1 MKTSFPIIA
10 LCWAFLGLCG
20 LATSTWA
27 AATALPSDANVI
39 NVKDPRFG
47 AYGDS
52 VHDDTAAIQAAIR
65 HFDSEGPTSRYR
77 SPQFIYFPPGVYK
90 VSKTLD
96 NNNGTGW
103 YNCSV
108 QFWGAG
114 TNDVIIKLEDNCSGF
129 TNAAS
134 PQPVFLWKGENGAG
148 NEAFRNAMA
157 NMTIDVG
164 TGNAG
169 AIGLKFSSCNEGF
182 LENVVVKSSDPTGK
196 G

>member
-1 MKTSFPIIA
+1 MNHGTFPSGCSSDMIWTVGYSPLFTKARISTTTKILA
-10 LCWAFLGLCG
+10 TFLILLGLCG
-20 LATSTWA
+20 FASSTWA
-27 AATALPSDANVI
+27 AIAALPSDANVI

-65 HFDSEGPTSRYR
+65 YFDSERPNTRYK

-96 NNNGTGW
+96 NNNGTGR

-129 TNAAS
+129 TNAAI
-134 PQPVFLWKGENGAG
+134 PNP
-148 NEAFRNAMA
+148 
-157 NMTIDVG
+157 
-164 TGNAG
+164 
-169 AIGLKFSSCNEGF
+169 FSYGKAKRARATRPSATQW
-182 LENVVVKSSDPTGK
+182 PT
-196 G
+196 